1 MAKILAGELLAE
13 PTMKSIIVIITPVK
27 ITILLTA
34 IILTA
39 GAVTV
44 EVMVVAET
52 AAVVAI
58 DDGFKLILA

>member
-1 MAKILAGELLAE
+1 
-13 PTMKSIIVIITPVK
+13 MKSIIVIITPVK